1 MQPFANTDR
10 KLCSIQEVQGLS
22 RHHREAGYT
31 VGLTNGCFDILHLGH
46 LTVLERAR
54 SLCNLLIVGINSDR
68 SVRLLKGPNRPINSE
83 ADRAR
88 MVAGLE
94 CVSAVVIFDN
104 TTADELIAAAMPSC
118 YFKGGDYNPDNLP
131 EYSTLQRLGVSPVFL
146 SLEPGKSTTSVID
159 RIVDAKRHTPMR

>member
-1 MQPFANTDR
+1 VQSFTSTDR
-10 KLCSIQEVQGLS
+10 KLYGIQEVRGLS

-31 VGLTNGCFDILHLGH
+31 VGLTNGCFDILHIGH
-46 LTVLERAR
+46 LSVLERAR
-54 SLCNLLIVGINSDR
+54 SMCNFLIVGVNSDR
-68 SVRLLKGPNRPINSE
+68 SVRLLKGPGRPINAE

-94 CVSAVVIFDN
+94 CVSAVVIFDD
-104 TTADELIAAAMPSC
+104 TTADELIATAMPSC

-131 EYSTLQRLGVSPVFL
+131 EYRTLQRLGVSPVFL

-159 RIVDAKRHTPMR
+159 RIVDVKRHTPMT